1 MYTMRHR
8 ITALTGI
15 FLLIAAV
22 AAGQENPPAPAPLTL
37 EQSVNTA
44 LKNNFDVKQT
54 ELRSESAN
62 ILLKQSRRDLL
73 PAISG
78 TVGHGYNQGRSI
90 DPFTNAY
97 IDQSVG
103 FANYSLGGSITLF
116 NGLLLQNSIKQ
127 NALAFEASKMEHQQ
141 ARERLTLD
149 VILAY
154 LQILSNEDLLNQARL
169 RAELSKEQVKRLETL
184 NKEGAIPPSQLYD
197 LQGQLANDELSIIN
211 TQNALNASKLR
222 LAQLMNVDY
231 QPDLQIARL
240 GEDDLQLT
248 GRYPFSAT
256 EIYQSAVR
264 QLAVI
269 RGAALRKESAAK
281 GVQVARSSGM
291 PNLSFSSNL
300 FSNYSSLATRN
311 SVSGIQDVTTDQYI
325 DVNGTR
331 YPVIAPERNIRSEK
345 IDFNDQLKNNYSSS
359 FNLSLRIPI
368 FNSLQTRS
376 RVAQAKVDLENA
388 ELVEKT
394 TQVEL
399 KQAVD
404 QAYFNMQA
412 AWERFGALTRQV
424 QAFKQAFRAA
434 EVRFNAGAGTSV
446 DYSVAKNNYDQAQIN
461 LINGRYD
468 YVLRSKV
475 LDYYRGALT
484 LE

>member
-1 MYTMRHR
+1 MRHR
-8 ITALTGI
+8 ITAVAGL
-15 FLLIAAV
+15 FLLFAAR
-22 AAGQENPPAPAPLTL
+22 AAGQEQAAPAPLTL
-37 EQSVNTA
+37 EESVSTA
-44 LKNNFDVKQT
+44 LKNNFDVKQS
-54 ELRSESAN
+54 ELRSESAS
-62 ILLKQSRRDLL
+62 ILLKQARRDLL

-78 TVGHGYNQGRSI
+78 SVGHGYNQGRSI
-90 DPFTNAY
+90 DPFTNSY
-97 IDQSVG
+97 IDQNVG

-127 NALAFEASKMEHQQ
+127 NSLAWEASKMEHQQ
-141 ARERLTLD
+141 AREKLTLD

-169 RAELSKEQVKRLETL
+169 RAELSKAQVQRLETL

-211 TQNALNASKLR
+211 TRNALNASKLQ
-222 LAQLMNVDY
+222 LAQLMNVEY
-231 QPDLQIARL
+231 QPDLQVARL
-240 GEDDLQLT
+240 NEAALQLAQ
-248 GRYPFSAT
+248 RYPFSAS
-256 EIYQSAVR
+256 EIYSSAVD

-281 GVQVARSSGM
+281 GVQVARSGGM
-291 PNLSFSSNL
+291 PNLSFNSNL

-311 SVSGIQDVTTDQYI
+311 SVDGIREVTTDQYI

-359 FNLSLRIPI
+359 FSLNLRIPI

-376 RVAQAKVDLENA
+376 RVAQARVDLRNA
-388 ELVEKT
+388 ELVEAT
-394 TQVEL
+394 TQLEL

-412 AWERFGALTRQV
+412 AWDRYGALNRQV
-424 QAFKQAFRAA
+424 EAFKQAFRAA

-461 LINGRYD
+461 LINARYD